1 LSSLEEVTWNL
12 DDLLAGEP
20 TEDPQSAVTSLLEQ
34 ADAAAVS
41 FAETYEGKVADLDT
55 DGLRQAME
63 KLASISD
70 LAGRALNYAHLRFA
84 ADTADPANGALLQMG
99 SERATAIQT
108 RLIFFELEWAALDD
122 EQAEAMLSGGGLDF
136 CEHYLR
142 NERRYRDH
150 LLSEPEERI
159 ITELSLTGAGAWSRL
174 FDELTSAI
182 RVDLPAASS
191 SGGGAAGQGSGGDS
205 AAAQGSAG
213 DSAAAQGSAGDSAA
227 VPGSAEPVSLDIA
240 LSKLADP
247 DREVRRTT
255 AEAVTESLQP
265 GLRTRAYVF
274 NTLLQEKS
282 TKDRLRGYPH
292 WLATRNL
299 SNEASD
305 ESVQAL
311 VEAVKGRYELARSW
325 YRTKAKLL
333 GVDQLADYDRM
344 AAIATDDRTIEWD
357 EGREIVQTAFDSLS
371 PRAGSVVSRF
381 FDERWIDAPPGPDKR
396 GGAFSAS
403 TVPSVHPYVMLNYT
417 DRRRDVLTLAHEL
430 GHGLHQTLAA
440 DRGIFHQD
448 TPLTVAETASVF
460 AEELVFGR
468 LLEAETDPASRLGL
482 LAEAVEGQ
490 IATVFRQIAMN
501 QFEDR
506 VHTARR
512 SEGELS
518 VERFGEL
525 WYETQHELLGDSV
538 EITDGYRSWWSY
550 VPHFIGS
557 PGYVYAYS
565 YGQLLAL
572 SVYRLYEERG
582 DEIVP
587 GYLDM
592 LAAGGSRSPEELGR
606 LVGVDLS
613 DPSFWD
619 NGLDLVAGQIEAAQ
633 AAAEAV
639 LADRA

>member
-1 LSSLEEVTWNL
+1 MSTLDQVTWNL

-20 TEDPQSAVTSLLEQ
+20 AADPQAAVTELLDR
-34 ADAAAVS
+34 ADAAAGK
-41 FAETYEGKVADLDT
+41 FADSYEGKVAGLDS
-55 DGLRQAME
+55 DGLRLAME

-108 RLIFFELEWAALDD
+108 RLIFFELEWAALED
-122 EQAEAMLSGGGLDF
+122 EQAEEMLSGEGLDF

-159 ITELSLTGAGAWSRL
+159 VTELSVTGSGAWSRL

-182 RVDLPAASS
+182 RVEL
-191 SGGGAAGQGSGGDS
+191 
-205 AAAQGSAG
+205 
-213 DSAAAQGSAGDSAA
+213 
-227 VPGSAEPVSLDIA
+227 PGSDEPASLDIA

-247 DREVRRTT
+247 DREVRQTT

-282 TKDRLRGYPH
+282 IKDRLRGYPH

-333 GVDQLADYDRM
+333 GVERLADYDRM
-344 AAIATDDRTIEWD
+344 ASIATDERTIEWD
-357 EGREIVQTAFDSLS
+357 EGREIVQSAFDSLD
-371 PRAGSVVSRF
+371 PRAGQVVERF
-381 FDERWIDAPPGPDKR
+381 FDERWIDAPPAPDKR

-417 DRRRDVLTLAHEL
+417 DKRRDVLTLAHEL
-430 GHGLHQTLAA
+430 GHGLHQALAA
-440 DRGIFHQD
+440 DRGIYHQD

-468 LLEAETDPASRLGL
+468 LLEAEKDPASRLGL

-512 SEGELS
+512 SEGEIA
-518 VERFGEL
+518 VERFGEI
-525 WYETQHELLGDSV
+525 WHETQYELLGDSV
-538 EITDGYRSWWSY
+538 EITEGYRSWWSY

-587 GYLDM
+587 GYLEM
-592 LAAGGSRSPEELGR
+592 LASGGSRPPEDLGAM
-606 LVGVDLS
+606 VGVDLS

-619 NGLDLVAGQIEAAQ
+619 NGLDLVAGQIEAARE
-633 AAAEAV
+633 AADTV
-639 LADRA
+639 IADSGN

>member
-1 LSSLEEVTWNL
+1 MSALAEVTWQL
-12 DDLLAGEP
+12 GDLLEGEP
-20 TEDPQSAVTSLLEQ
+20 GDTPEEQVGALLDEADKTSAK
-34 ADAAAVS
+34 
-41 FAETYEGKVADLDT
+41 FAEEYEGEVAGLDGP
-55 DGLRQAME
+55 GLIVAMT
-63 KLASISD
+63 KLADISD
-70 LAGRALNYAHLRFA
+70 RVGRALNYAHLRFA

-108 RLIFFELEWAALDD
+108 KLLFFELEWAALDD
-122 EQAEAMLSGGGLDF
+122 DRAEELLATPGLEF
-136 CEHYLR
+136 CAHHLR

-150 LLSEPEERI
+150 LLTAPEERI
-159 ITELSLTGAGAWSRL
+159 ATELSVTGAGAWSRL

-182 RVDLPAASS
+182 RVDLPAEE
-191 SGGGAAGQGSGGDS
+191 
-205 AAAQGSAG
+205 
-213 DSAAAQGSAGDSAA
+213 
-227 VPGSAEPVSLDIA
+227 EPVSLDIA
-240 LSKLADP
+240 LSRLHDP
-247 DREVRRTT
+247 DRETRRVT
-255 AEAVTESLQP
+255 AEAITGALEP

-274 NTLLQEKS
+274 NTLLQDKAI
-282 TKDRLRGYPH
+282 KDRLRSYPH

-311 VEAVKGRYELARSW
+311 VEAVKGRYDLARSW
-325 YRTKAKLL
+325 YRTKAELL
-333 GVDQLADYDRM
+333 GIDRLADYDRM
-344 AAIATDDRTIEWD
+344 AAIATDDVTIGWD
-357 EGREIVQTAFDSLS
+357 QGRQIVQEAFDSLS
-371 PRAGSVVSRF
+371 PVAGEVVERF
-381 FDERWIDAPPGPDKR
+381 FDQRWIDAPPAPDKR

-403 TVPSVHPYVMLNYT
+403 TVPAVHPYVMLNYT

-430 GHGLHQTLAA
+430 GHGLHQALAA
-440 DRGIFHQD
+440 KQGIFHQD

-468 LLEAETDPASRLGL
+468 LLAAEEDPGARLGL
-482 LAEAVEGQ
+482 LSEAVEGQ

-512 SEGELS
+512 SEGELA

-525 WYETQHELLGDSV
+525 WAETQTELLGDSV

-572 SVYRLYEERG
+572 SVYRIYEERG
-582 DEIVP
+582 EEIVP
-587 GYLDM
+587 GYLEM
-592 LAAGGSRSPEELGR
+592 LTAGGSRPPEELGR
-606 LVGVDLS
+606 LVGVDLA
-613 DPSFWD
+613 DPAFWD
-619 NGLDLVAGQIEAAQ
+619 RGLDLVADQVEQAR
-633 AAAEAV
+633 AAADEV
-639 LADRA
+639 LRSRG

>member
-1 LSSLEEVTWNL
+1 MSTLDEVTWNL
-12 DDLLAGEP
+12 DDLLEP
-20 TEDPQSAVTSLLEQ
+20 GTESDPE
-34 ADAAAVS
+34 AAVVALLDEADKAAVRFES
-41 FAETYEGKVADLDT
+41 DYEGKVAELDGP
-55 DGLRQAME
+55 GLIVAMT
-63 KLASISD
+63 KLADISD
-70 LAGRALNYAHLRFA
+70 RAGRALNYAHLRFA
-84 ADTADPANGALLQMG
+84 ADTADPQNGALLQMG

-108 RLIFFELEWAALDD
+108 KLLFFDLEWAAIDD
-122 EQAEAMLSGGGLDF
+122 DKAEELLATPGLEF
-136 CEHYLR
+136 CEHHLR
-142 NERRYRDH
+142 LERRYRDH
-150 LLSEPEERI
+150 LLSAPEERI
-159 ITELSLTGAGAWSRL
+159 ITELSVTGGGAWSRL

-182 RVDLPAASS
+182 RVDLP
-191 SGGGAAGQGSGGDS
+191 GED
-205 AAAQGSAG
+205 
-213 DSAAAQGSAGDSAA
+213 
-227 VPGSAEPVSLDIA
+227 EPVSLDIA
-240 LSKLADP
+240 LSGLQNP

-255 AEAVTESLQP
+255 AEAVTEALEP
-265 GLRTRAYVF
+265 GIRTRAYVF
-274 NTLLQEKS
+274 NTLMQDKAIS
-282 TKDRLRGYPH
+282 DRLRSFPN

-311 VEAVKGRYELARSW
+311 IEAVKGRYDLARSW

-333 GVDQLADYDRM
+333 GVDRLADYDRA
-344 AAIATDDRTIEWD
+344 AAIATDDKEFEWEEGRTIVQEAFNSLD
-357 EGREIVQTAFDSLS
+357 PQAGDIVE
-371 PRAGSVVSRF
+371 RF
-381 FDERWIDAPPGPDKR
+381 FNEHWIDAPPGPNKR

-403 TVPSVHPYVMLNYT
+403 TVPSAHPYVMLNYT
-417 DRRRDVLTLAHEL
+417 GKRRDVLTLAHEL
-430 GHGLHQTLAA
+430 GHGVHQTLAGKQ
-440 DRGIFHQD
+440 GIFHQD

-468 LLEAETDPASRLGL
+468 LLEAEKDPASRLGL

-490 IATVFRQIAMN
+490 IATVFRQVAMN
-501 QFEDR
+501 QFEDQ

-518 VERFGEL
+518 VERFGEI
-525 WYETQHELLGDSV
+525 WGSTQEDLLGDAV
-538 EITDGYRSWWSY
+538 EVTEGYKSWWSY

-587 GYLDM
+587 GYIEM
-592 LAAGGSRSPEELGR
+592 LSAGGSKSPEELGK
-606 LVGVDLS
+606 LVGVDLT

-633 AAAEAV
+633 AAADEVIA
-639 LADRA
+639 ARSS

>member
-1 LSSLEEVTWNL
+1 MGTLEEVTWNL
-12 DDLLAGEP
+12 DDLLEDG
-20 TEDPQSAVTSLLEQ
+20 TESDPE
-34 ADAAAVS
+34 AAVVALLDEADKAAGKFS
-41 FAETYEGKVADLDT
+41 ADYEGKVAEISGQDLIV
-55 DGLRQAME
+55 AMTR
-63 KLASISD
+63 LADISD
-70 LAGRALNYAHLRFA
+70 RAGRALNYAHLRFA

-108 RLIFFELEWAALDD
+108 QLLFFDLEWAALDD
-122 EQAEAMLSGGGLDF
+122 ERAEELLATPGLEF
-136 CEHYLR
+136 AEHHLR

-150 LLSEPEERI
+150 LLSAPEERI
-159 ITELSLTGAGAWSRL
+159 ITEMSVTGSGAWSRL

-182 RVDLPAASS
+182 RVDLP
-191 SGGGAAGQGSGGDS
+191 GED
-205 AAAQGSAG
+205 
-213 DSAAAQGSAGDSAA
+213 
-227 VPGSAEPVSLDIA
+227 EPVSLDIA
-240 LSKLADP
+240 LSGLHNP
-247 DREVRRTT
+247 DREVRKAT

-274 NTLLQEKS
+274 NTLLQDKATS
-282 TKDRLRGYPH
+282 DRLRSFPH

-311 VEAVKGRYELARSW
+311 IEAVKGRYDLARSW

-333 GVDQLADYDRM
+333 GIDRLADYDRM
-344 AAIATDDRTIEWD
+344 AAIAVDDEKIEW
-357 EGREIVQTAFDSLS
+357 EQGREIVQEAFTSLA
-371 PRAGSVVSRF
+371 PEAGDVVERF
-381 FDERWIDAPPGPDKR
+381 FDERWIDAPPGPNKR

-417 DRRRDVLTLAHEL
+417 DKRRDVLTLAHEL
-430 GHGLHQTLAA
+430 GHGLHQTLAGKQ
-440 DRGIFHQD
+440 GIFHQD

-468 LLEAETDPASRLGL
+468 LLEAEKDPASRLGL
-482 LAEAVEGQ
+482 LSEAVEGQ
-490 IATVFRQIAMN
+490 IATVFRQVAMN
-501 QFEDR
+501 QFEDQ

-512 SEGELS
+512 TEGELS
-518 VERFGEL
+518 VERFGEI
-525 WYETQHELLGDSV
+525 WASTQEELLGDSV
-538 EITDGYRSWWSY
+538 EITEGYRSWWSY

-587 GYLDM
+587 GYLEM
-592 LAAGGSRSPEELGR
+592 LSAGGSKSPEELGK
-606 LVGVDLS
+606 LVGVDLA

-633 AAAEAV
+633 AAADAV
-639 LADRA
+639 IAERGD

>member
-1 LSSLEEVTWNL
+1 MSTLEEVIWQL
-12 DDLLAGEP
+12 EDLLAGES
-20 TEDPQSAVTSLLEQ
+20 TEDPQVAVTSLLEKS
-34 ADAAAVS
+34 DAAAES
-41 FAETYEGKVADLDT
+41 FAERYEGKVSELDS
-55 DGLRQAME
+55 DGLREAME
-63 KLASISD
+63 DLASISD

-99 SERATAIQT
+99 SEKATAIQT
-108 RLIFFELEWAALDD
+108 RLIFFELEWAALED
-122 EQAEAMLSGGGLDF
+122 EQAEAMLSGDGLEF

-159 ITELSLTGAGAWSRL
+159 ATELSITGAGAWSRL

-182 RVDLPAASS
+182 RVELP
-191 SGGGAAGQGSGGDS
+191 GPTGDGSN
-205 AAAQGSAG
+205 
-213 DSAAAQGSAGDSAA
+213 
-227 VPGSAEPVSLDIA
+227 EPVSLDIA
-240 LSKLADP
+240 LSRLADP
-247 DREVRRTT
+247 DREVRRGT

-282 TKDRLRGYPH
+282 IKDRLRGYPH

-333 GVDQLADYDRM
+333 GIDRLADYDRM
-344 AAIATDDRTIEWD
+344 AAIATDDRKIEWD
-357 EGREIVQTAFDSLS
+357 EGRQIVQTAFDSLD
-371 PRAGSVVSRF
+371 PRAGEVVGRF
-381 FDERWIDAPPGPDKR
+381 FEDRWIDAPPGPDKR

-440 DRGIFHQD
+440 ERGIFHQD

-468 LLEAETDPASRLGL
+468 LLEAEKDPASRLGL

-506 VHTARR
+506 VHSVRR

-525 WYETQHELLGDSV
+525 WHETQYELLGDSV
-538 EITDGYRSWWSY
+538 EITDGYKSWWSY

-587 GYLDM
+587 GYLEM
-592 LAAGGSRSPEELGR
+592 LASGGSRSPEDLGAM
-606 LVGVDLS
+606 VGVDLA

-633 AAAEAV
+633 AAADAV
-639 LADRA
+639 LARED

>member
-1 LSSLEEVTWNL
+1 LSGLDQVTWNL
-12 DDLLAGEP
+12 DDLLGGESP
-20 TEDPQSAVTSLLEQ
+20 DDPQAAVVSLLEQ
-34 ADAAAVS
+34 ADAAAEA
-41 FAETYEGKVADLDT
+41 FAGEYEGKVADLDS
-55 DGLRQAME
+55 DGLCLAME
-63 KLASISD
+63 KLAAISD

-99 SERATAIQT
+99 SEQATAIQT

-122 EQAEAMLSGGGLDF
+122 AQAEAMLAGDGLDF

-150 LLSEPEERI
+150 LLSEPEERVM
-159 ITELSLTGAGAWSRL
+159 TELSVTGAGAWSRL

-182 RVDLPAASS
+182 RVDLPPAGPD
-191 SGGGAAGQGSGGDS
+191 SGPDS
-205 AAAQGSAG
+205 AA
-213 DSAAAQGSAGDSAA
+213 SAAGADAGPGAGSS
-227 VPGSAEPVSLDIA
+227 PTEPVSLDIA

-247 DREVRRTT
+247 DREVRRST

-282 TKDRLRGYPH
+282 IKDRLRGYPH

-333 GVDQLADYDRM
+333 GVDRLADYDRM
-344 AAIATDDRTIEWD
+344 AAIATDDRKIEWQ

-371 PRAGSVVSRF
+371 PKAGSVVSRF

-440 DRGIFHQD
+440 DRGVFHQD

-468 LLEAETDPASRLGL
+468 LLEAEKDPASRLGL

-525 WYETQHELLGDSV
+525 WYETQFELLGDSV
-538 EITDGYRSWWSY
+538 EITDGYRCWWSY

-587 GYLDM
+587 GYLEM
-592 LAAGGSRSPEELGR
+592 LASGGSRSPEDLGR
-606 LVGVDLS
+606 LVGVDLA

-633 AAAEAV
+633 AAAEVV
-639 LADRA
+639 LAER